1 MTFHNYTALSVAT
14 NLSELAIFLE
24 SSSQEI
30 SGDGLPVAIHLRN
43 TDGPGCIVSSVKA
56 CLICGGS
63 TVNEN
68 KITQNL
74 FFKFKIIY
82 SQSFY
87 RE

>member
-1 MTFHNYTALSVAT
+1 MQLNKNTRHFTQCCNLSAP

-30 SGDGLPVAIHLRN
+30 SGEGLPVAIHLRN

-63 TVNEN
+63 TVKEN
-68 KITQNL
+68 KTAQNL
-74 FFKFKIIY
+74 F
-82 SQSFY
+82 QSLK
-87 RE
+87 